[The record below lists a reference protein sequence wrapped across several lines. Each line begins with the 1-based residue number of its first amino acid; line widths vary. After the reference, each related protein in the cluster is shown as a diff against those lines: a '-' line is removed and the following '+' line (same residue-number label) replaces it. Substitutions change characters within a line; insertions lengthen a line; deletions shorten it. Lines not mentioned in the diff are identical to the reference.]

1 MENQINIGDQN
12 TQQIEQNLI
21 NQPPIQTVPEKPRFN
36 YWMISIIIV
45 FFALVVGGISYLFS
59 QNRSY
64 SKNRRLQQKVRK
76 NPTSIPSIITEKSIS
91 AYILGIRNNKLTKF
105 KLKDGSFEDLNII
118 IDPKWTYRI
127 SPDKKKIFISTYE
140 LYTKISEQTTFYIY
154 SLDGEKLY
162 EGKPQLGDGYDTL
175 GLQYSDSFGK
185 EYFAWDNKSNG
196 ILYMVSGT
204 ISKVTYGIGE
214 TRKIQFRYIS
224 LFDKSD
230 SILYEEQKDYGET
243 EETISGY
250 IPDENIVIRS
260 FIGAPGIITNAYT
273 INIKTKVKQDI
284 LTFETNHTHLEK
296 KISPDGKFVVGIVP
310 NFDASG
316 QLKKENPYSVIVKS
330 ITDPKQQFDL
340 SSLVKYYPEGQFL
353 NSGGDILFVDNQT
366 VAALQ
371 YKGDELSRIDFIDFL
386 NSKIVATI
394 APKELDQSR
403 FKIRSLER
411 IIFINNGNILTDKR
425 VITDS
430 SEYYLPENFIPIAIY

>member
-1 MENQINIGDQN
+1 MENQINVGDQN

-21 NQPPIQTVPEKPRFN
+21 NQPPIQTGPEKPRFN
-36 YWMISIIIV
+36 YWMISIIIL

-64 SKNRRLQQKVRK
+64 LKNQRLQQKVRK
-76 NPTSIPSIITEKSIS
+76 DPIS
-91 AYILGIRNNKLTKF
+91 YILGIRNNKLTKF

-118 IDPKWTYRI
+118 INPNWTYRI
-127 SPDKKKIFISTYE
+127 SPDKKKIFISTYDLHTE
-140 LYTKISEQTTFYIY
+140 ISEQTTFYIY

-175 GLQYSDSFGK
+175 GLKYRFSLNEDD
-185 EYFAWDNKSNG
+185 YFAWDNKSNG

-204 ISKVTYGIGE
+204 ISKFTAEIGGE
-214 TRKIQFRYIS
+214 TSKIQFRYIS

-230 SILYEEQKDYGET
+230 SILYYGE
-243 EETISGY
+243 EEDEAEADDIISGY
-250 IPDENIVIRS
+250 IPDENIVILS
-260 FIGAPGIITNAYT
+260 FIAAPGIITNVYT

-284 LTFETNHTHLEK
+284 LTFETNPTRLEK

-310 NFDASG
+310 NFDAYASG
-316 QLKKENPYSVIVKS
+316 QSEKEKPYSVIVKS
-330 ITDPKQQFDL
+330 ITDPNQQFDL
-340 SSLVKYYPEGQFL
+340 SSLVKFYPGEFL

-371 YKGDELSRIDFIDFL
+371 YKGQYKGDELRRIDFIDFL

-394 APKELDQSR
+394 APKKLDQSK
-403 FKIRSLER
+403 FKIRSPEES
-411 IIFINNGNILTDKR
+411 IIFINNGNILTNNR
-425 VITDS
+425 VITGS